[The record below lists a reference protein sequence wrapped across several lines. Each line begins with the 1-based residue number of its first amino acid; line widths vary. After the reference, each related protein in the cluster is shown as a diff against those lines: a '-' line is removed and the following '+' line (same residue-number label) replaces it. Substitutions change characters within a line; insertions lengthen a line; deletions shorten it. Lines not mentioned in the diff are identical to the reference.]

1 MFDFLKIKS
10 DEELKQSRGQVSTKS
25 KKKSKKKKEDKT
37 ATQCYKG
44 ICMTLDVL
52 EAEIEEMKNKGGK
65 DNKLLKKL
73 EDRVFELYQ
82 GI

>member
-1 MFDFLKIKS
+1 MFDFLKIKTN
-10 DEELKQSRGQVSTKS
+10 EQQKQSRGKAPKT
-25 KKKSKKKKEDKT
+25 KKKPKKKKEDKT

-44 ICMTLDVL
+44 ICTTLDIL
-52 EAEIEEMKNKGGK
+52 EAEIEEMKNKGGN

>member
-1 MFDFLKIKS
+1 MFSFLKIKT
-10 DEELKQSRGQVSTKS
+10 DEELKQSRGKAPQA

-44 ICMTLDVL
+44 ICTTLDIL
-52 EAEIEEMKNKGGK
+52 EAEIEEMKNKGGN